1 MAYASFWIN
10 ISMNLKPFEGLLS
23 LFLNP
28 GTLKLMTGL
37 LLTSGNGTG
46 TSASPSAKILFGL
59 EKWKYISLYLA
70 RTHSEMQFGA
80 EEISLVHEI
89 AIYVEKK
96 LLLQSLQLLFN

>member
-1 MAYASFWIN
+1 
-10 ISMNLKPFEGLLS
+10 MNLKPFEGLLS

-28 GTLKLMTGL
+28 GTLKLMAGL

-46 TSASPSAKILFGL
+46 SSASPSAKILFGR

-70 RTHSEMQFGA
+70 RTHSEMQFSA
-80 EEISLVHEI
+80 KEISLVHEI